1 MAYALEKAPEIIFK
15 EIDEDF
21 SDVDYE
27 GRIIRGWCSTPYCDR
42 DGEIIFPSAFSKHL
56 DYYRENPILLQFH
69 QHKSLPVGKC
79 LNIEVKPEGLWG
91 EFYIAKTKTG
101 DEILELVKS
110 GCLRGFSAGFVP
122 IDYKVDPDKRSI
134 PSKYLRTMGKKG
146 LKKQFVEVELVEIS
160 LLSIPS
166 NRQSLIQYSEKGNSV
181 ANLIIKSF
189 DSTPEDLT
197 DVINEWV
204 ISNGGGDVLKGLL
217 EDVYPDGM
225 ILKTLLYNSGNVVL
239 KQLLGQGS
247 YHHLLT
253 KPTLSYHHLTKP
265 RDPFGKYTGRD
276 QISTPP
282 NSTENRLDT
291 IIQQQKQMVESLQ
304 SIDSKDSWAAWAKK
318 WGTRL
323 VGAAAAYGAWKLG
336 ANKLIKDAARNHLA
350 HWIKGKKKSLL
361 DLAKEGINYI
371 KRGYEDD
378 DEAKA
383 MIITDSMD
391 ILNAF
396 LQKGRRLGMQ
406 KDPDYKEIEKKY
418 KEIGSEI
425 VNLVKESRDLG
436 MKGFLENIR

>member
-1 MAYALEKAPEIIFK
+1 
-15 EIDEDF
+15 
-21 SDVDYE
+21 
-27 GRIIRGWCSTPYCDR
+27 
-42 DGEIIFPSAFSKHL
+42 
-56 DYYRENPILLQFH
+56 
-69 QHKSLPVGKC
+69 
-79 LNIEVKPEGLWG
+79 
-91 EFYIAKTKTG
+91 
-101 DEILELVKS
+101 
-110 GCLRGFSAGFVP
+110 
-122 IDYKVDPDKRSI
+122 
-134 PSKYLRTMGKKG
+134 
-146 LKKQFVEVELVEIS
+146 
-160 LLSIPS
+160 
-166 NRQSLIQYSEKGNSV
+166 
-181 ANLIIKSF
+181 
-189 DSTPEDLT
+189 
-197 DVINEWV
+197 
-204 ISNGGGDVLKGLL
+204 
-217 EDVYPDGM
+217 
-225 ILKTLLYNSGNVVL
+225 
-239 KQLLGQGS
+239 
-247 YHHLLT
+247 
-253 KPTLSYHHLTKP
+253 
-265 RDPFGKYTGRD
+265 
-276 QISTPP
+276 
-282 NSTENRLDT
+282 
-291 IIQQQKQMVESLQ
+291 MVESLQ